1 MQSEDGKLY
10 VRRGVRVKGRALNFI
25 SKPRIFRMGTDDPS
39 SLGLA
44 EKKQK
49 TGKPACRVVVFVL
62 PHSRRECS
70 RAHPFLSVFIWV
82 IRGYLKLSLCL
93 CGSVRGGFSGVHS
106 EARIHGSFVV
116 QAITTCVGSLSNPE
130 RWFAGA

>member
-1 MQSEDGKLY
+1 
-10 VRRGVRVKGRALNFI
+10 
-25 SKPRIFRMGTDDPS
+25 MGTDDPS

-49 TGKPACRVVVFVL
+49 SGKPACRVFFVL

-70 RAHPFLSVFIWV
+70 RAHSFLSVFIWV

-93 CGSVRGGFSGVHS
+93 CGLV
-106 EARIHGSFVV
+106 
-116 QAITTCVGSLSNPE
+116 
-130 RWFAGA
+130 